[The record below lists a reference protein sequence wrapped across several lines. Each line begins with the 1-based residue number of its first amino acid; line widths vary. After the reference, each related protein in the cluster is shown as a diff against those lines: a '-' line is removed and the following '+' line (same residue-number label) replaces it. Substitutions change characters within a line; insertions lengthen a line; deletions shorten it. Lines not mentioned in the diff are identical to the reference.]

1 MIVSPEIVAEQVMGY
16 VVWAVE
22 MIPTLSSTPTKNNV
36 ALLPQWP
43 QYYTGLLQAAGY
55 LLLDHQKDKLLI
67 ISQQSQHPKEVFVDT
82 NVYDSTFGYAR
93 KQSKTDVST
102 IVRQLKAKCFWD
114 FQEDTIQ
121 NITSQLP
128 FVRTITQTKTIVH
141 LAIGEDISKIQQ
153 QHIISRIKKH
163 ISDYN
168 IVMLTNIAFPASPQY
183 KRDDEQKILDKLI
196 IQKTGKTTPLLH
208 IFKHI
213 TDTTKAKVIAYVD
226 PGKQAKKSS
235 IALRYVCAVG

>member
-1 MIVSPEIVAEQVMGY
+1 MLISPEAIAEQVMGY
-16 VVWAVE
+16 VVWAVD
-22 MIPTLSSTPTKNNV
+22 MIPTLSSSPTKNNV

-67 ISQQSQHPKEVFVDT
+67 ISQQSQDQKNILVDT
-82 NVYDSTFGYAR
+82 RIYNSTFGYTR
-93 KQSKTDVST
+93 KQSKTAFST
-102 IVRQLKAKCFWD
+102 IARQLKAKCFWD
-114 FQEDTIQ
+114 LQEDTIQ
-121 NITSQLP
+121 NINSQLP
-128 FVRTITQTKTIVH
+128 FVRIITQTKTIVH
-141 LAIGEDISKIQQ
+141 LAIGQDISKLQQ
-153 QHIISRIKKH
+153 QHIITRIKKH

-168 IVMLTNIAFPASPQY
+168 IVMLTNIAFPSSPQY

-226 PGKQAKKSS
+226 PGKQAQKSN
-235 IALRYVCAVG
+235 ITLRYVCAVG